1 MKIDGKSESDL
12 AETSLEADAHEEMPE
27 ICSVLQH
34 DAFTFAQLTVKVS
47 AEIRFAAYGS
57 SGEIVKGDPRK
68 SMKTTDY
75 WVLERSFVKAPSAKW
90 RLASQINNVPAGQRK
105 GLFQRMLF

>member
-1 MKIDGKSESDL
+1 MNGGL
-12 AETSLEADAHEEMPE
+12 TTGLY
-27 ICSVLQH
+27 LQH

-47 AEIRFAAYGS
+47 AEVRFVAYGS
-57 SGEIVKGDPRK
+57 SGEILKGDPRR

-90 RLASQINNVPAGQRK
+90 RLASQIYNVPVNQKK
-105 GLFQRMLF
+105 GFIKRLLF